1 MIEDPKNPSAPPRLD
16 PINNFVN
23 VEDNLVKLIRLVA
36 NLSTDESF
44 TTKHLKNQ

>member
-1 MIEDPKNPSAPPRLD
+1 MIEDTKNPNLPPKPD
-16 PINNFVN
+16 PVNNLAN

-44 TTKHLKNQ
+44 TSKHLKG